1 LEEIEAG
8 TFLILT
14 PHERSH
20 LHFISGFIPVKILIK
35 RASEFV
41 EKLGAII
48 VKLPRK
54 IAEYKNQM
62 EKQSVP

>member
-1 LEEIEAG
+1 MKEVICTSSQA
-8 TFLILT
+8 
-14 PHERSH
+14 S
-20 LHFISGFIPVKILIK
+20 SGFIPVKILIK

-54 IAEYKNQM
+54 IAEYKSQM